1 MKINEITNTNIN
13 ENLPSIGSFV
23 KQLGKKLS
31 GSKTGRVLGNKA
43 KQGGTVAGVFAM
55 MDTQTSLFDIFA
67 IVALFGEKYRKEL
80 SAILAQYNYAL
91 EKNNCS
97 LRIRKLNSTDSQTA
111 EKFDP
116 ESFNHQTI
124 MIKKL
129 EEFRKT
135 FTLGLSTI
143 VIGAAGGGKLAGS
156 LPPLLALAIGRPGI
170 SGLLTVANMIPG
182 VQAITGTWMIENIG
196 KLLRDNSEA
205 FQSFSDFLTK
215 KFVTHYFFAK
225 SAPCTKGI
233 KYKLPTT
240 ESLNLVNDQRNLQM
254 HLERFLLSDI
264 VIQEGL
270 KYQTD

>member
-1 MKINEITNTNIN
+1 
-13 ENLPSIGSFV
+13 
-23 KQLGKKLS
+23 
-31 GSKTGRVLGNKA
+31 
-43 KQGGTVAGVFAM
+43 
-55 MDTQTSLFDIFA
+55 
-67 IVALFGEKYRKEL
+67 
-80 SAILAQYNYAL
+80 
-91 EKNNCS
+91 
-97 LRIRKLNSTDSQTA
+97 
-111 EKFDP
+111 
-116 ESFNHQTI
+116 

>member
-1 MKINEITNTNIN
+1 MKINEITTTN
-13 ENLPSIGSFV
+13 ENIFSIGPFV
-23 KQLGKKLS
+23 KQLGKKLI

-80 SAILAQYNYAL
+80 SEILRVYNKAL
-91 EKNNCS
+91 VANNCS
-97 LRIRKLNSTDSQTA
+97 LRIRKSTDPQTA
-111 EKFDP
+111 AKFDP
-116 ESFNHQTI
+116 DSFRNQTI

-233 KYKLPTT
+233 KLPTT
-240 ESLNLVNDQRNLQM
+240 ESIDLIKHQRNLQL
-254 HLERFLLSDI
+254 HLEKFLLSDV

-270 KYQTD
+270 RNQAD